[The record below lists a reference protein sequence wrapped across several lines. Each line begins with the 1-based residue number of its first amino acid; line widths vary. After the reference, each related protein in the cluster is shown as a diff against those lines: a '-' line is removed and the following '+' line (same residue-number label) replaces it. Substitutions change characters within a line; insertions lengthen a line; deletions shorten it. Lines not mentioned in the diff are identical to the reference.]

1 MPPTAM
7 RRYLFLLLLALPLH
21 AETLIRACGGEGEW
35 VPSSYYQRQAGRKTT
50 VVAGYSPDV
59 LQAALAGSNYRVVV
73 SLLPWRRCQ
82 REVQDGG
89 RYQLAMGVLY
99 SAERARSYRLS
110 APYLRFQPAY
120 FYRRDYFPGGLD
132 IPSLAA
138 LQRYRVCG
146 LFGYN
151 YDYTGLAA
159 TQMDTGALDYPAVLG
174 KLALGRC
181 DLLIESLEVMA
192 GQRRLD
198 RLPPD
203 AGLLTG
209 KPLPE
214 APPLVAHFA
223 VSPQMHDGANFLNT
237 LNAGIARLQREKQ
250 LTELL
255 RRHTE

>member
-1 MPPTAM
+1 M
-7 RRYLFLLLLALPLH
+7 RRHYLFPLLLALPLH

-35 VPSSYYQRQAGRKTT
+35 VPSSYYKRDGSRKTSD
-50 VVAGYSPDV
+50 VAGYSPDV
-59 LQAALAGSNYRVVV
+59 LKAALAGSGYRVAV
-73 SLLPWRRCQ
+73 SLLPWQRCQ
-82 REVQDGG
+82 REVQDGS

-99 SAERARSYRLS
+99 SAERARNYQLS
-110 APYLRFQPAY
+110 ASYLHFQPGY
-120 FYRRDYFPGGLD
+120 YYRRDFFPGGLD

-146 LFGYN
+146 LFGYS
-151 YDYTGLAA
+151 YAYTGLAT
-159 TQMDTGALDYPAVLG
+159 TQIDTGALDYPAVLG

-192 GQRRLD
+192 GQRRLG

-203 AGLLTG
+203 AGLLEG
-209 KPLPE
+209 RPLPE

-223 VSPQMHDGANFLNT
+223 VSPHMRDGTTFLNT
-237 LNAGIARLQREKQ
+237 LNAGIARLQRDKQ
-250 LTELL
+250 LSELL